1 LTGKGGDDMFSPI
14 SILKG
19 VSGEEM
25 TILGL
30 YNLTL
35 VVVVLL
41 RLALL
46 VRGEPV
52 GRESLVRVSSAL

>member
-1 LTGKGGDDMFSPI
+1 MFSPI

>member
-1 LTGKGGDDMFSPI
+1 
-14 SILKG
+14 
-19 VSGEEM
+19 M

-41 RLALL
+41 GLALW
-46 VRGEPV
+46 VQGESV
-52 GRESLVRVSSAL
+52 GRESLVRVSSAP